1 MSKNKEGH
9 KTSSGEPQKGSVVR
23 TLAATAIWL
32 WALSILG
39 YFYYSRNF
47 LTLLQQLWEKASG

>member
-1 MSKNKEGH
+1 MSKNKEAH
-9 KTSSGEPQKGSVVR
+9 KISSREPQKGSPLR
-23 TLAATAIWL
+23 ILAEAAVWL

-47 LTLLQQLWEKASG
+47 LTWLQQLWEKASG